1 MGMEI
6 WEWRYENGDMG
17 MEIWEWRYEN
27 GYMGMEIWEWR
38 YENGDMMVNRPQNG
52 GMVWGGIQD
61 T

>member
-1 MGMEI
+1 
-6 WEWRYENGDMG
+6 MG

-27 GYMGMEIWEWR
+27 GYMGVKIWEWR
-38 YENGDMMVNRPQNG
+38 YENGDIMVNRPQNG